1 MSGYLTDEAGNK
13 SSKRLLQ
20 TISTISGIILGF
32 IVSLYAISKGLP
44 DIGSNQ
50 MLLIGSMIG
59 AGIGG
64 GIGTA
69 FSNKKQNS

>member
-1 MSGYLTDEAGNK
+1 MSGYLTDSEGNK

-20 TISTISGIILGF
+20 VVSTISGIVLGF

-50 MLLIGSMIG
+50 VFLIGTLVG

-64 GIGTA
+64 GVGTA
-69 FSNKKQNS
+69 FSNKAEKS